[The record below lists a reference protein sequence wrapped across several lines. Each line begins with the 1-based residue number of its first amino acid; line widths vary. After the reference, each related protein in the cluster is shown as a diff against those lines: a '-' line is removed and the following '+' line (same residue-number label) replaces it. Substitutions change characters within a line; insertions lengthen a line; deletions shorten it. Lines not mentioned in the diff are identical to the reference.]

1 MIDPKSKKWDEYWE
15 TKTYQDFIYY
25 LERYKP
31 KYPKLPKCFREEI
44 GNTLWHGTT
53 KKALKYIK
61 EDEFIEEPVYLTN
74 SENATRYAVLRSWEE
89 EYKTKAVKI
98 KIDISEY
105 DLYVDTDPI
114 NEYRQELF
122 EEIIEYDPKEEFEEW
137 KIQDMLEFFETSS
150 F

>member
-1 MIDPKSKKWDEYWE
+1 MIDPKSEKWDEYWE

-61 EDEFIEEPVYLTN
+61 EDEEIGNTLWHGTTKKALKYIKEDGFIEEPVYLTN
-74 SENATRYAVLRSWEE
+74 SENATRYAVLKSWEE

-122 EEIIEYDPKEEFEEW
+122 E
-137 KIQDMLEFFETSS
+137 
-150 F
+150 